1 VGGGSPVIARTE
13 FGLLG
18 PLVVRCGGVL
28 LPVRPGKQR
37 AVLALLLLNAGQVV
51 AFDEIAD
58 VLWGAAPPP
67 SARVT
72 VRNYVSRLRQA
83 VEQAGPGR
91 IGTTPRGYLISLGAG
106 ELDVARFEVLTASAQ
121 AAVRAGSWEPAAA
134 RARAALALWRGEPL
148 ADVGAEVLTAREVP
162 RLAETRLLAL
172 EARIEADVQL
182 GRQAD
187 VIAELQRLVAG
198 HPLREHLR
206 ALLMLALYRCGR
218 QAEALAAYQ
227 GARRVLIEELGAE
240 PAAELRELH
249 QRVLRG
255 DAGLM
260 TAPGPAASAG
270 SGPAAGGSPPAFP
283 GRPAP
288 VPRQLPAAGPHFT
301 GRAAEISALLR
312 LAGETAGGTGP
323 LPRRV
328 RGEVPI
334 VAIAGT
340 AGVGKTALALH
351 VAHLVADRFPDGQLY
366 LDLRGFDPSA
376 EPLPPAAA
384 VRSFLDGLRVPPD
397 QIPASQDAQAALY
410 RSMLAGRR
418 MLIVL
423 DNAASA
429 GQVRPLLPG
438 AGHCLVVVTSRRQL
452 TALTAREGACGVTLE
467 VLTDREAREL
477 LAARLGPSRLAGDP
491 AAAAELIAECARLPL
506 ALSVAAARAQAR
518 PQFPLGAVAAELR
531 DARGRLDALDGG
543 EASINVRAVLSWSYQ
558 QLTPAAAR
566 MFRLLGLHPGPD
578 ITLAAAASLAAVP
591 PAHAARALARLTT
604 TCLLTEHAPGR
615 FAFHDLLRTY
625 AAEQAAEDERQG
637 AIRRLADHYLQSARA
652 ADQAMYATRP
662 PIRMPEPEPA
672 TQPET
677 FSGHVQALAWFDQEH
692 QVLLAVVSLAAGQGL
707 HVCAWQLPWAME
719 TFLYRR
725 AHWHDW
731 ASTQTIALAAAERIG
746 DRDGQ
751 AHAHRGIANAHVETG
766 SHDEGRRHFA
776 RALRLRE
783 SAGDLAGQARV
794 HLDLARSAG
803 LQHLYDDCLA
813 HGRRGLELSR
823 SARDLAG
830 ESNALVEVAWAL
842 ALLGRH
848 EQAIA
853 YCHKALRLLRDFG
866 HRAQEGHVWDTLGH
880 AHRQLGHHAEA
891 AASYQRAVQIL
902 DEYGYR
908 YDMAVTLISAGHAY
922 RAAGDPQAAGVAWRQ
937 ALAILEETRHP
948 DMAKVLA
955 DLSDLAT
962 PAGGA
967 SRQARLT
974 APGRQIQ
981 PSRPGRALWSG

>member
-1 VGGGSPVIARTE
+1 VGGGNPVIARTE

-121 AAVRAGSWEPAAA
+121 AAVRGGSWEPAAA

-260 TAPGPAASAG
+260 TAPGPGPAASAG

-625 AAEQAAEDERQG
+625 AAEQAGTRDCAAECRT
-637 AIRRLADHYLQSARA
+637 AIRRMLDHYLHTGHAADRLLYPARDPIVLGPPAAGTALECLADHR
-652 ADQAMYATRP
+652 
-662 PIRMPEPEPA
+662 
-672 TQPET
+672 
-677 FSGHVQALAWFDQEH
+677 QALAWFRAEH
-692 QVLLAVVSLAAGQGL
+692 RVLLAVIAQAAGTGFDTHAWQLPRILVTFLDSRGHWHDLAAIQRTALAAAQRLGDLEGQAWAHRLLGRAQTRLGDSAEAHAHLSRALRLYRDLADPEGAAHVHTYLAKLSETEKRYDAALRHAEEGLGLFRACGNIAGEARALNSAGWCRIRTGHYRQALDCCQRALELHTKLGNRQGQAATCDSIGYAHHHLGNYSQAVTSYQRALGLFRDLGNRCDEADTLTRLGDTCLAAGQPPAAL
-707 HVCAWQLPWAME
+707 SAWQQAMV
-719 TFLYRR
+719 
-725 AHWHDW
+725 
-731 ASTQTIALAAAERIG
+731 ILAELQSAE
-746 DRDGQ
+746 
-751 AHAHRGIANAHVETG
+751 ANAV
-766 SHDEGRRHFA
+766 
-776 RALRLRE
+776 RAK
-783 SAGDLAGQARV
+783 
-794 HLDLARSAG
+794 
-803 LQHLYDDCLA
+803 
-813 HGRRGLELSR
+813 
-823 SARDLAG
+823 
-830 ESNALVEVAWAL
+830 L
-842 ALLGRH
+842 ALLR
-848 EQAIA
+848 
-853 YCHKALRLLRDFG
+853 
-866 HRAQEGHVWDTLGH
+866 
-880 AHRQLGHHAEA
+880 
-891 AASYQRAVQIL
+891 
-902 DEYGYR
+902 
-908 YDMAVTLISAGHAY
+908 
-922 RAAGDPQAAGVAWRQ
+922 
-937 ALAILEETRHP
+937 
-948 DMAKVLA
+948 
-955 DLSDLAT
+955 
-962 PAGGA
+962 AGG
-967 SRQARLT
+967 ST
-974 APGRQIQ
+974 
-981 PSRPGRALWSG
+981 